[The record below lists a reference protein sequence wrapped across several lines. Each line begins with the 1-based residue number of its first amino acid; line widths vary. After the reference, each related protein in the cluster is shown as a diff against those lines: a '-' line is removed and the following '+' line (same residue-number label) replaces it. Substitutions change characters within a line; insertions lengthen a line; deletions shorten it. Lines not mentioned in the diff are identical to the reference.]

1 MDERQ
6 FEMQKELNAQMMGF
20 AHGYV
25 QGLVVVAYA
34 GFFFLWDS
42 AKDLM
47 SPGFWAL
54 AGLLTGVSLLFY
66 TAWEIFAFFFRQSIA
81 MKQAARLEIFARDAK
96 LDRAKASAEWL
107 EAGQG
112 AIDELAQ
119 FLPKLRRMWH
129 PAMIAIVVPL
139 AASWLIVTGGY
150 AIRLLRTISSWA

>member
-34 GFFFLWDS
+34 GFFFLWNA

-47 SPGFWAL
+47 SPGFWSL
-54 AGLLTGVSLLFY
+54 AGLLAGVSLLFY
-66 TAWEIFAFFFRQSIA
+66 TAWEMFAFLFRQSIA

-96 LDRAKASAEWL
+96 LDRAKASVEWL
-107 EAGQG
+107 EAGQK
-112 AIDELAQ
+112 AMEELAQ
-119 FLPKLRRMWH
+119 LLPKFRRVWH

-139 AASWLIVTGGY
+139 TASWLIVMGGY
-150 AIRLLRTISSWA
+150 AIRLMRTVSSWA